1 MTAWMIQS
9 VEITD
14 LGVVGGNFMTNH
26 EKLSSITGFEEPIEI
41 ESIKMLLEKIHDD
54 VERGLFESNY
64 SSYLSLYKSQI
75 EWLNSEVSE

>member
-1 MTAWMIQS
+1 MGL
-9 VEITD
+9 E
-14 LGVVGGNFMTNH
+14 VVGGNFMTNH

-64 SSYLSLYKSQI
+64 GSYLSLYKSQI
-75 EWLNSEVSE
+75 EWLESEVLE